1 MTIKKDS
8 TKKKTLDKI
17 PLTETTDNKKTKDS
31 SKEIKENIIKNTVKK
46 SVVKKKNIDNSEIN
60 FDNLDEL
67 DLLKNIDV
75 DFSLQEFFDPQE
87 LANDSFN
94 MESLANNK
102 NKEQVINDS
111 IDLFITNAK
120 KNGQINYS
128 DIIEF
133 SNYLTLSNED
143 TDSIIKILEKE
154 NIIININKDDTQDE
168 NLLLE
173 VEKDFIELNNSPIAG
188 SIIKNNDLN
197 ADFSEEEEETP
208 EEFKYFQLN
217 DSVKTYLRDIGN
229 IPLLNKKTELG
240 IANRISSSKIISIEC
255 LSQFPCVHKEI
266 VLMADRIMSGSIF
279 LKNIIQFTDFNED
292 NLPKLK
298 EEKEKFLK
306 QVDEIKKL
314 IAGEYYIYISFK
326 KTIHLPNK
334 KEEMLLAVKE
344 NKEKINK
351 MVQDI
356 KFSNKIIKK
365 LGSRIEKLLKK
376 IDEKR
381 DQYIKIDE
389 YMKQMIPLLKD
400 PLYAKRYKDMEEERR
415 ILKKSFRKIDLEL
428 GIPEIKA
435 RDYYS
440 KFHRAQLDNKKAKD
454 ELAEANLRLVVNN
467 AKKYLNHGL
476 HFLDLIQ
483 EGNIGLMKAVEKFEF
498 ERGYKFS
505 TYATWWIRQAITR
518 AIADQSRTIRV
529 PVHIVETLNRIN
541 KTRRIFA
548 QANGREPSHA
558 EIAKELGMEENKI
571 KNIIKVSKEPIS
583 LDTPISSG
591 EDAYIKDFIEN
602 ENEASPVDTVLNND
616 IKKQVRK
623 MLDSC
628 LTQRE
633 KKVLKMRYG
642 IDVSSDHTLE
652 DVGKDFG
659 VTRERIRQIEVKAL
673 KKLKMYARMNNFDT
687 MLASVGFEFA
697 LLNDKD
703 EKNND
708 KINNKLLDDD
718 LVDLDEDDKDIDEID
733 NLLE

>member
-1 MTIKKDS
+1 M
-8 TKKKTLDKI
+8 
-17 PLTETTDNKKTKDS
+17 
-31 SKEIKENIIKNTVKK
+31 
-46 SVVKKKNIDNSEIN
+46 
-60 FDNLDEL
+60 
-67 DLLKNIDV
+67 
-75 DFSLQEFFDPQE
+75 
-87 LANDSFN
+87 
-94 MESLANNK
+94 
-102 NKEQVINDS
+102 
-111 IDLFITNAK
+111 
-120 KNGQINYS
+120 YS
-128 DIIEF
+128 
-133 SNYLTLSNED
+133 
-143 TDSIIKILEKE
+143 
-154 NIIININKDDTQDE
+154 
-168 NLLLE
+168 
-173 VEKDFIELNNSPIAG
+173 A
-188 SIIKNNDLN
+188 
-197 ADFSEEEEETP
+197 
-208 EEFKYFQLN
+208 
-217 DSVKTYLRDIGN
+217 
-229 IPLLNKKTELG
+229 
-240 IANRISSSKIISIEC
+240 
-255 LSQFPCVHKEI
+255 
-266 VLMADRIMSGSIF
+266 
-279 LKNIIQFTDFNED
+279 
-292 NLPKLK
+292 
-298 EEKEKFLK
+298 
-306 QVDEIKKL
+306 
-314 IAGEYYIYISFK
+314 
-326 KTIHLPNK
+326 
-334 KEEMLLAVKE
+334 
-344 NKEKINK
+344 
-351 MVQDI
+351 
-356 KFSNKIIKK
+356 
-365 LGSRIEKLLKK
+365 
-376 IDEKR
+376 
-381 DQYIKIDE
+381 
-389 YMKQMIPLLKD
+389 
-400 PLYAKRYKDMEEERR
+400 RYKELEDERR

-428 GIPEIKA
+428 GISEVKA
-435 RDYYS
+435 REYYS
-440 KFHRAQLDNKKAKD
+440 KFYRAQLDNKKAKD

-558 EIAKELGMEENKI
+558 EIAKELGMEEHKI
-571 KNIIKVSKEPIS
+571 KNIIKISKEPIS

-697 LLNDKD
+697 LANDKD
-703 EKNND
+703 NKNSD
-708 KINNKLLDDD
+708 KISNVNDD
-718 LVDLDEDDKDIDEID
+718 LEVDDIDDIEE
-733 NLLE
+733 NEE

>member
-1 MTIKKDS
+1 MTKKKNNTKNKILDAASSKDTLKNKKIKKSTDKDLNDNVINNTIKKDIS
-8 TKKKTLDKI
+8 
-17 PLTETTDNKKTKDS
+17 NKKD
-31 SKEIKENIIKNTVKK
+31 
-46 SVVKKKNIDNSEIN
+46 IDNSEIN

-67 DLLKNIDV
+67 DLLKSIDS
-75 DFSLQEFFDPQE
+75 DLSLQEFFDPQD
-87 LANDSFN
+87 LVNDSFSVD
-94 MESLANNK
+94 SLVNNK
-102 NKEQVINDS
+102 NKEQVVNDS

-154 NIIININKDDTQDE
+154 NIIININKDDVQDE
-168 NLLLE
+168 HLLLE
-173 VEKDFIELNNSPIAG
+173 AEKDFIELSNSPINA

-197 ADFSEEEEETP
+197 ADFAEEEEETQ

-229 IPLLNKKTELG
+229 IPLLNKKTEIG

-266 VLMADRIMSGSIF
+266 LLIADRIMAGTIF

-292 NLPKLK
+292 NVPKLK

-306 QVDEIKKL
+306 QVEEIKKL
-314 IAGEYYIYISFK
+314 IADEYYIYISFK
-326 KTIHLPNK
+326 KLLHLPNK
-334 KEEMLLAVKE
+334 KEEMLLAVKN

-351 MVQDI
+351 LVQEI
-356 KFSNKIIKK
+356 KFSNKIVKK
-365 LGSRIEKLLKK
+365 LGLRIEKLLKK

-381 DQYIKIDE
+381 QQYIKIDE
-389 YMKQMIPLLKD
+389 YMKQMVPLLKD

-428 GIPEIKA
+428 GINEAKA
-435 RDYYS
+435 REYYS

-548 QANGREPSHA
+548 QAHGREPSHA

-697 LLNDKD
+697 LSNDKD
-703 EKNND
+703 EINSD
-708 KINNKLLDDD
+708 KDSSKFFDDNDD
-718 LVDLDEDDKDIDEID
+718 LLEIDDKESDDLAE
-733 NLLE
+733 